1 MAQFIEFIGNHL
13 ILASAWLLAATG
25 IVFYHQR
32 TGSKAVSPQGA
43 VALINRSEGIV
54 LDLRDKKEF
63 EAGHIVDSVNIPYS
77 KLAQR
82 LTELNKHKEKPVIVV
97 CKLGQ
102 QSGMAAKQ
110 IQEAG
115 FSDVHKLQGGIS
127 EWRAQSLPVVNKK

>member
-32 TGSKAVSPQGA
+32 TGSKSVSPQGA

-54 LDLRDKKEF
+54 IDLRDKKEF
-63 EAGHIVDSVNIPYS
+63 ETGHIVDAVNIPYA

-82 LTELNKHKEKPVIVV
+82 LTELDKHKDKPIIVV

-102 QSGMAAKQ
+102 QSGMASKQ

-115 FSDVHKLQGGIS
+115 FLDVYKLAGGIS
-127 EWRAQSLPVVNKK
+127 EWRAQSLPVVNK

>member
-13 ILASAWLLAATG
+13 ILAAAWLLVAAG

-32 TGSKAVSPQGA
+32 TGSKSVSPQGA
-43 VALINRSEGIV
+43 VALINRSDGIV
-54 LDLRDKKEF
+54 IDLRDKKDF
-63 EAGHIVDSVNIPYS
+63 DAGHIVDSINIPYA

-82 LTELNKHKEKPVIVV
+82 LTELDKHKETPVIVV

-102 QSGMAAKQ
+102 QSGMASKQ

-115 FSDVHKLQGGIS
+115 FLDVHKLAGGIS
-127 EWRAQSLPVVNKK
+127 EWRAQSLPVVNK

>member
-13 ILASAWLLAATG
+13 ILAAAWLLVATG

-32 TGSKAVSPQGA
+32 TGSKSVSPQGA

-54 LDLRDKKEF
+54 IDLRDKKEF
-63 EAGHIVDSVNIPYS
+63 ETGHIVDAINIPYA
-77 KLAQR
+77 KLGQR
-82 LTELNKHKEKPVIVV
+82 LTELDKHKEKPVIVV

-102 QSGMAAKQ
+102 QSGMASKQ

-115 FSDVHKLQGGIS
+115 FLDVYKLAGGIS
-127 EWRAQSLPVVNKK
+127 EWRAQSLPVVNK

>member
-32 TGSKAVSPQGA
+32 TGSKSVSPQGA

-54 LDLRDKKEF
+54 IDLRDKKEF
-63 EAGHIVDSVNIPYS
+63 ETGHIVDAVNIPYA

-82 LTELNKHKEKPVIVV
+82 LTELDKHKEKPIIVV

-102 QSGMAAKQ
+102 QSGMASKQ

-115 FSDVHKLQGGIS
+115 FLDVYKLAGGIS
-127 EWRAQSLPVVNKK
+127 EWRAQSLPVVNK